1 MSAAVRALVAI
12 DEGVDRDAVQAT
24 LPLGGDIQ
32 IVGVVEGLE
41 DGWTTLQETPTDLL
55 VVACAGYSDRALFLI
70 DGAVEFVPETIL
82 AQLRDG
88 GRLAAGIVEDGVTR
102 VAIGRKAGDGFG
114 MAAVADAAT
123 AILPGFLK
131 PRGFTF

>member
-1 MSAAVRALVAI
+1 MDDNDLGDLCIDTDGLTAA
-12 DEGVDRDAVQAT
+12 
-24 LPLGGDIQ
+24 
-32 IVGVVEGLE
+32 
-41 DGWTTLQETPTDLL
+41 
-55 VVACAGYSDRALFLI
+55 
-70 DGAVEFVPETIL
+70 ETIL